1 MIFGQLYAN
10 KCELVCPQTQK
21 LLNTTGGLIK
31 QRKSIFLLNRRILVC
46 WLNGAMG
53 TITAWALM
61 ACKKLW
67 DNMPT
72 LWQPPFFV
80 KIRASRPRR
89 IEPDLK
95 PFPYT
100 PMGWW
105 LLLLEPFSVNPKLWR
120 KWEIPLQIMS
130 LFSTRLEASFVSV
143 FTHLSILCSLLGVI
157 PLPLS
162 IKLRHNCSLTVTTS
176 IQMFLAVTPG
186 SDALSTTHTCK
197 EIHQIWVQL
206 HYLVY
211 MHNMTASY
219 NFPFT
224 LN

>member
-1 MIFGQLYAN
+1 MLDWETLSGFFWM
-10 KCELVCPQTQK
+10 
-21 LLNTTGGLIK
+21 
-31 QRKSIFLLNRRILVC
+31 SFLLRRRILVC

-53 TITAWALM
+53 TITAWALI

-67 DNMPT
+67 DSMPT

-89 IEPDLK
+89 IEPDLN

-105 LLLLEPFSVNPKLWR
+105 LLLPEPFSVNPKLQRER
-120 KWEIPLQIMS
+120 KIDLRHPWNR
-130 LFSTRLEASFVSV
+130 STRCMIGAGV

-162 IKLRHNCSLTVTTS
+162 VKLRHSCSLSVTTS

-186 SDALSTTHTCK
+186 SDALSATREQCT
-197 EIHQIWVQL
+197 QL
-206 HYLVY
+206 HYWHAQRLPCFFLWQCSTS
-211 MHNMTASY
+211 H
-219 NFPFT
+219 FC
-224 LN
+224 